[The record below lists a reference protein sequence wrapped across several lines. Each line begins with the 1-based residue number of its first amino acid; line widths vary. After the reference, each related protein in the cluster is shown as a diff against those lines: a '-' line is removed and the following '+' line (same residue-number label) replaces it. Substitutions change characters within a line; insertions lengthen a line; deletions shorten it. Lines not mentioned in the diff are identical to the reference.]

1 MFIISIVNANNSHL
15 ECLKMKKI
23 KIVASSLMIVILLSL
38 MVFCT
43 VFFSRMGKEG
53 KVVVTIFPLYDVC
66 REILGTDDDI
76 VMLQDNGSD
85 MHSYQATA
93 SDIATISKAEL
104 FIVVGGESDEW
115 VGGAIRSAGNRNL
128 KTLSMMDVVNT
139 IEESDEN
146 ISEGGHNHGHG
157 DHNHNEG
164 EEVEYDEHVWL
175 SIKNM
180 IIATNKIKD
189 ELLTVFPERQEIIVQ
204 NAEKYI
210 EELNALD
217 QEYSDALKDKNA
229 FYLIAD
235 RFPFIYLMNDYGLS
249 YHAAFSGCST
259 ESDASAPTMTELIN
273 KVNEKHLKYIYIT
286 ESSDGTIASRVKS
299 ACDHP
304 SQVEI
309 LTLNSCQS
317 VSRKDLDKISYLF
330 IMKDNLKKFKL
341 GVNL

>member
-1 MFIISIVNANNSHL
+1 MFIIFVVNANNSHL
-15 ECLKMKKI
+15 EKLKMRKF
-23 KIVASSLMIVILLSL
+23 KIVASGVMIAVLLSFA
-38 MVFCT
+38 VFCT
-43 VFFSRMGKEG
+43 VFFSRMGKDG
-53 KVVVTIFPLYDVC
+53 KVVVTIFPLYDIC

-115 VGGAIRSAGNRNL
+115 VGGAIRSAGNNNL

-139 IEESDEN
+139 LEESDDN
-146 ISEGGHNHGHG
+146 ISEGGH
-157 DHNHNEG
+157 DHDDHDHDED
-164 EEVEYDEHVWL
+164 EAELDEHIWL

-180 IIATNKIKD
+180 IIATTEIKN
-189 ELLTVFPERQEIIVQ
+189 ELLTVFPERAEIINE
-204 NAEKYI
+204 NASNYI
-210 EELNALD
+210 EKLNALD
-217 QEYSDALKDKNA
+217 MEYSDALVGKNA

-235 RFPFIYLMNDYGLS
+235 RFPFIYLMSDYGLS

-259 ESDASAPTMTELIN
+259 ESEASVPTMTELIS
-273 KVNEKHLKYIYIT
+273 KVDEKKLKYIYIT
-286 ESSDGTIASRVKS
+286 ESSDGSIANRVKM

-317 VSRKDLDKISYLF
+317 VSRNDLEKISYLS
-330 IMKDNLKKFKL
+330 IMKDNLEKFKL

>member
-1 MFIISIVNANNSHL
+1 MRKF
-15 ECLKMKKI
+15 
-23 KIVASSLMIVILLSL
+23 KIVASSVMIAVLLAL
-38 MVFCT
+38 TVFCT

-53 KVVVTIFPLYDVC
+53 KVVVTIFPLYDIC

-93 SDIATISKAEL
+93 SDIATISKGEL

-115 VGGAIRSAGNRNL
+115 VGGAIRSAGNNNL

-139 IEESDEN
+139 LEESDEN
-146 ISEGGHNHGHG
+146 ISEGGH
-157 DHNHNEG
+157 DHEHEADHDDHD

-180 IIATNKIKD
+180 IIATSEIKE
-189 ELLTVFPERQEIIVQ
+189 ELLKVFPEREEIIEQ
-204 NAEKYI
+204 NSQAYI
-210 EELNALD
+210 QKLEALD
-217 QEYSDALKDKNA
+217 SEYSEALSNKNA

-235 RFPFIYLMNDYGLS
+235 RFPFIYLMSDYGLD

-259 ESDASAPTMTELIN
+259 ESEASVPTMTELIG
-273 KVNEKHLKYIYIT
+273 KINEKNLKYIYIT
-286 ESSDGTIASRVKS
+286 ETSDGSIANRVKL

-309 LTLNSCQS
+309 LTINSCQS
-317 VSRKDLDKISYLF
+317 VSRNDLDKISYLS
-330 IMKDNLKKFKL
+330 IMKDNLEKFKL

>member
-1 MFIISIVNANNSHL
+1 MRKF
-15 ECLKMKKI
+15 
-23 KIVASSLMIVILLSL
+23 KIVASSVMIAVLLSL
-38 MVFCT
+38 AVFCT

-53 KVVVTIFPLYDVC
+53 KVVVTIFPLYDIS

-104 FIVVGGESDEW
+104 FIMVGGESDEW
-115 VGGAIRSAGNRNL
+115 VGGAIRSAGNNNL

-139 IEESDEN
+139 LEESDDN
-146 ISEGGHNHGHG
+146 ISEGGY
-157 DHNHNEG
+157 DHEH
-164 EEVEYDEHVWL
+164 EEDDHYDEETEYDEHVWL

-180 IIATNKIKD
+180 IIATTEIKN
-189 ELLTVFPERQEIIVQ
+189 ELLTVFPERREIIEQ
-204 NAEKYI
+204 NATRYI
-210 EELNALD
+210 QELEALD
-217 QEYSDALKDKNA
+217 REYSEALSNKNA

-235 RFPFIYLMNDYGLS
+235 RFPFIYLMSDYGLD

-259 ESDASAPTMTELIN
+259 ESEASVPTMTELIG
-273 KVNEKHLKYIYIT
+273 KVNERGLRYIYIT
-286 ESSDGTIASRVKS
+286 ESSDGSIANRVKS

-309 LTLNSCQS
+309 LTINSCQS
-317 VSRKDLDKISYLF
+317 VSRNDLDKISYLS
-330 IMKDNLKKFKL
+330 IMKDNLQKFKL

>member
-1 MFIISIVNANNSHL
+1 MRKF
-15 ECLKMKKI
+15 
-23 KIVASSLMIVILLSL
+23 KIVASGVMIAVLLSFA
-38 MVFCT
+38 VFCT
-43 VFFSRMGKEG
+43 VFFSRMGKDG
-53 KVVVTIFPLYDVC
+53 KVVVTIFPLYDIC

-115 VGGAIRSAGNRNL
+115 VGGAIRSAGNNNL

-139 IEESDEN
+139 LEESDDN
-146 ISEGGHNHGHG
+146 ISEGGH
-157 DHNHNEG
+157 DHDDHDHDED
-164 EEVEYDEHVWL
+164 EAELDEHIWL

-180 IIATNKIKD
+180 IIATTEIKN
-189 ELLTVFPERQEIIVQ
+189 ELLTVFPERAEIINE
-204 NAEKYI
+204 NASNYI
-210 EELNALD
+210 EKLNALD
-217 QEYSDALKDKNA
+217 MEYSDALVGKNA

-235 RFPFIYLMNDYGLS
+235 RFPFIYLMSDYGLS

-259 ESDASAPTMTELIN
+259 ESEASVPTMTELIS
-273 KVNEKHLKYIYIT
+273 KVDEKKLKYIYIT
-286 ESSDGTIASRVKS
+286 ESSDGSIANRVKM

-317 VSRKDLDKISYLF
+317 VSRNDLEKISYLS
-330 IMKDNLKKFKL
+330 IMKDNLEKFKL